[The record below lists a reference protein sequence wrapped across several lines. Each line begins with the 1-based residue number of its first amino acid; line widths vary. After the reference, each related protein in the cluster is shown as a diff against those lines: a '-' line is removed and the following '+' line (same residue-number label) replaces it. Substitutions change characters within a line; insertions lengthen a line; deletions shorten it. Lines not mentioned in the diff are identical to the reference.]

1 MCRQSGLH
9 LIPLLQPPAD
19 GPPGDSQVSAPL
31 RPPSA
36 KGGRKRQASNEGGNQ
51 AALEGE
57 VEGGAQQQPTP
68 YERVAEGP
76 TRQPEENGVKEEP
89 GAQVGVT
96 QEDEEDRPST
106 PPLPPMAIAL
116 VVYISA
122 KHCAKYYLPTYIH
135 TYHTS
140 LFIPSHY

>member
-1 MCRQSGLH
+1 MQCLSHSFSVKLSASVCRQSGLH
-9 LIPLLQPPAD
+9 LILLLQPPAD
-19 GPPGDSQVSAPL
+19 GPAGDSHVSAPL

-36 KGGRKRQASNEGGNQ
+36 KGGRKRQASNEGGNL

-57 VEGGAQQQPTP
+57 AVGGAQQQAKPH
-68 YERVAEGP
+68 ERVAEGP
-76 TRQPEENGVKEEP
+76 MRQPEEDGVKEEP

-116 VVYISA
+116 V
-122 KHCAKYYLPTYIH
+122 LH
-135 TYHTS
+135 TCKA
-140 LFIPSHY
+140 L